1 MKERIQQVLEIEKQ
15 AHAIKDAAVHEA
27 EQLPLQA
34 EQEILAMLEK
44 ARSEAQ
50 EEARKMI
57 ADAHAE
63 AGNVRA
69 LDHAKESA
77 KRTEA
82 LALSNF
88 DRAVAYVISKVAG
101 RE

>member
-1 MKERIQQVLEIEKQ
+1 MRERIQQVLDIEKQ
-15 AHAIKDAAVHEA
+15 AHSIKDAAIREA
-27 EQLPLQA
+27 EQLPLHA
-34 EQEILAMLEK
+34 EQEVLARLEK
-44 ARSEAQ
+44 TRAEAQ

-57 ADAHAE
+57 ADAHIQ

-69 LDHAKESA
+69 LDQAKESA

-82 LALSNF
+82 LAMSNF
-88 DRAVAYVISKVAG
+88 DRAVAYVISRVVG